1 MGRLEGAHL
10 SSALGAEAPRHRA
23 ALALALSGGKPY
35 PWPLLDFNVVDL
47 LTVFLVLLLSLTV
60 HESAHAWTADRLGD
74 PTARALGRI
83 SMNPLVHVDPVG
95 TVVLPLVAFASGIP
109 VIGWAKPVPVNTAR
123 LGRGRRDF
131 VLVAAAGPASNIAL
145 AILASTAMGALQ
157 TSNVGG
163 AEPVLYRFV
172 SLAFTVN
179 LLLAVFNMIPVPPL
193 DGGNVIGGLLPL
205 RLATLFDRLLRPY
218 GFLILYALILT
229 GALWTIIGPPYLFL
243 TRLLGP

>member
-1 MGRLEGAHL
+1 M
-10 SSALGAEAPRHRA
+10 
-23 ALALALSGGKPY
+23 
-35 PWPLLDFNVVDL
+35 LDFNVIDL

-109 VIGWAKPVPVNTAR
+109 VIGWAKPVPVDVAR
-123 LGRGRRDF
+123 LRRGRRDY

-145 AILASTAMGALQ
+145 AVLASSAMGALQ
-157 TSNVGG
+157 ASSLDVAVGG
-163 AEPVLYRFV
+163 AGPLLYRFV
-172 SLAFTVN
+172 SVAFTLN
-179 LLLAVFNMIPVPPL
+179 LLLAVFNMLPVPPL
-193 DGGNVIGGLLPL
+193 DGGSVVGGLLPAS
-205 RLATLFDRLLRPY
+205 LADPFDRLVRPY

-229 GALWTIIGPPYLFL
+229 GMFWTIIGPPYLFL
-243 TRLLGP
+243 ARLLGP